1 MPLVA
6 AHNLEY
12 TAFIFT
18 LLERSL
24 QLHNFIASF
33 MLSLPQVKKKTKQTV
48 FKMERTVSKSPDP
61 LSNYFLL
68 SQHFLSVC
76 LSRPHHGFH
85 STAD

>member
-6 AHNLEY
+6 AYYLEY
-12 TAFIFT
+12 TPFIFT

-33 MLSLPQVKKKTKQTV
+33 TLSLPQVKKNPNKLSLKWKGQ
-48 FKMERTVSKSPDP
+48 FKKSPDP

-68 SQHFLSVC
+68 SRHFLSVC

-85 STAD
+85 STEN

>member
-33 MLSLPQVKKKTKQTV
+33 MLSLPQVKKKQNKLCLKWKGQ
-48 FKMERTVSKSPDP
+48 FQNLLIHFQIIFSYHSI
-61 LSNYFLL
+61 SFL
-68 SQHFLSVC
+68 F
-76 LSRPHHGFH
+76 
-85 STAD
+85 A